1 MFSPYAIAHDMAD
14 VVVGVLLLFAIPLPA
29 LILLTGWLKTL
40 LYIVPLWAV
49 AMMLLDSG
57 YDNLLY
63 MVLLSPYA
71 IWLGR
76 IVINR
81 NNSNKNDG

>member
-1 MFSPYAIAHDMAD
+1 VFSPYAIAHDMTD

-29 LILLTGWLKTL
+29 LVVLTGWLKTF
-40 LYIVPLWAV
+40 LYIIPIWAV
-49 AMMLLDSG
+49 AMMFLDSG
-57 YDNLLY
+57 YDILMY
-63 MVLLSPYA
+63 IVLLFPYA

-81 NNSNKNDG
+81 KNLNKNET